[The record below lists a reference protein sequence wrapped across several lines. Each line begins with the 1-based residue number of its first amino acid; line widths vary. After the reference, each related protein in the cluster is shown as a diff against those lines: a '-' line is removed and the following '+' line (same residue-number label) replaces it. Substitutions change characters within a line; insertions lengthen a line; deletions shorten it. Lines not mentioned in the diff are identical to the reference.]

1 MHNGKNGVRAIPE
14 GFHTIT
20 PHLVVRGG
28 AAAIEF
34 YKKAFGATEI
44 CRFPGP
50 DGQSLMHGELK
61 IGDSILFLADEFP
74 NMGCQSPLALGGSPV
89 TISLYVEDTD
99 AVFNQAVAAGAQVR
113 MPPADMFWG
122 DRYAQLTD
130 PFGHVWALAT
140 HKEDVSPEEMA
151 RRAEAAF
158 KQSAPCPGEPA
169 QV

>member
-1 MHNGKNGVRAIPE
+1 LRRPGRSLAMSGGAPAPDLLCAFRVRRPRRPGPGSIRLPAQRACRRAAAVSSPPRQERSMHNGKNGVRAIPE

-20 PHLVVRGG
+20 PHVVVRGG

-89 TISLYVEDTD
+89 TLSLYVEDTD
-99 AVFNQAVAAGAQVR
+99 AVFNQ
-113 MPPADMFWG
+113 
-122 DRYAQLTD
+122 
-130 PFGHVWALAT
+130 
-140 HKEDVSPEEMA
+140 
-151 RRAEAAF
+151 
-158 KQSAPCPGEPA
+158 
-169 QV
+169 